1 MVIKEKVDLENVLSK
16 FKLSGRYY
24 VKLFALLIFSGVTN
38 AFYSLNYV
46 FAASDVGY
54 RCKYTE
60 CENNNSFASSP
71 VNITLNDAKCSR
83 YLLLDKTAGCHA
95 GNVDTSRIVGCTDWV
110 YEEPQSFVEEL
121 GLECEDWKRTL
132 VGTVHSFG
140 YMIGLL
146 ITGPLADKIG
156 RKKLIIL
163 FGITAA
169 AMGIGRSLTNSYI
182 VYLTLELVEG
192 LFGDTYSTT
201 FTLGVEMVTKEN
213 RVMFITLM
221 TASTSLAGILMAV
234 IAWSLPYWRHFL
246 MAIYAPSLIFL
257 LYIYFLDESVRWLL
271 IKGKKE
277 KAKVIISNAA
287 KVSKVELNSDAVSI
301 KCESNDSKNNLTTS
315 LKSTFGS
322 KKIMLRFLACGCF
335 WITGIFN
342 KYVLLINSVELEGNK
357 YLNFGLATFSELPAS
372 LALAYVLKR
381 FRRKMPLIF
390 SFMLTGVFC
399 IGQTLVSKGNPWL
412 STSLFLVGKFMATI
426 SYATV
431 YLYTSEIFPTY
442 TRNTMHALC
451 SSVGRIA
458 SLLAPQT
465 PLLIRYWSG
474 LPCVVVGGLSLIT
487 SVVVM
492 LMPETSD
499 DILPDTAR
507 QAEAIGIKT
516 SPTMSPKCEVTCTK
530 F

>member
-1 MVIKEKVDLENVLSK
+1 
-16 FKLSGRYY
+16 
-24 VKLFALLIFSGVTN
+24 
-38 AFYSLNYV
+38 
-46 FAASDVGY
+46 
-54 RCKYTE
+54 
-60 CENNNSFASSP
+60 
-71 VNITLNDAKCSR
+71 
-83 YLLLDKTAGCHA
+83 
-95 GNVDTSRIVGCTDWV
+95 
-110 YEEPQSFVEEL
+110 
-121 GLECEDWKRTL
+121 
-132 VGTVHSFG
+132 
-140 YMIGLL
+140 
-146 ITGPLADKIG
+146 
-156 RKKLIIL
+156 
-163 FGITAA
+163 
-169 AMGIGRSLTNSYI
+169 MGIGRSLTNSYI

-213 RVMFITLM
+213 RVTFITLM

-277 KAKVIISNAA
+277 EAKVIISNAA
-287 KVSKVELNSDAVSI
+287 KASKVELNSDAMSI
-301 KCESNDSKNNLTTS
+301 KCESNDSKNDLTSS

-357 YLNFGLATFSELPAS
+357 YLNFGLTTFSELPAS
-372 LALAYVLKR
+372 LALAYVLKK

-487 SVVVM
+487 SVIVM

-507 QAEAIGIKT
+507 QAEAIGVKT
-516 SPTMSPKCEVTCTK
+516 SPTMSTKCEVTCTK